1 MRSLFQ
7 IGLST
12 ATTGLMLSLSSF
24 LTFAV
29 QSEDNP
35 LVMPRL
41 LPGQSSVVFSLY
53 GSPGNVDELES
64 LIAFMKES
72 NLGNGFDPGPGAGAQ
87 SAKLLETIAHAGWPV
102 VCYPPDGGRMQ
113 VKGGTSVLDPA
124 GEEALRVLDRAGQF
138 GAIQLGEW
146 GYHFHQLTSNEGWW
160 EAVLGDDFEEQV
172 DAFMVPREQR
182 GFSPMPA
189 SRQECYDQLREYF
202 YWHRQAKSGR
212 VISVTGHSHYEAYAA
227 EWGASAIGLEVG
239 ENIRFTQSK
248 FAFARGASRQ
258 WNIPWTVQVSPWF
271 GPSVTTRGPL
281 KKEGSI
287 TSGQDAGHSLSL
299 YRRMWLHGWFAG
311 AAMVTPEN
319 SISSFFEASK
329 SPWPLTEHGKEAARI
344 HTFMQNHERGNPYT
358 PLLVVLDHLAGYAPF
373 HERTWGVLERTE
385 GDWEIFDLLE
395 SQLYFSNKRFQ
406 YPDKASNPENEYLN
420 PTPFGEMADVMLN
433 TVTGATMSRYGCILL
448 AGEMRFSR
456 FFLFELEK
464 AAKAGSRILMHPRH
478 AKSIGEE
485 GMNKLQAAGKVEV
498 LTPWTHP
505 DTQRPALI
513 SDEILSGISH
523 DLLPFEVAGDTLQYQ
538 INRNSKGWVIELVNN
553 DGVFKTGDQPA
564 RVHAAAAINVRI
576 KPRFPHSSAMEW
588 MTETKMF
595 PTENG
600 WLELIIPAGETRFVE
615 CPLKPNS

>member
-1 MRSLFQ
+1 
-7 IGLST
+7 
-12 ATTGLMLSLSSF
+12 MLSLSSF
-24 LTFAV
+24 VTFAA
-29 QSEDNP
+29 QSEGNP
-35 LVMPRL
+35 LLMPRL

-53 GSPGNVDELES
+53 GSPGNVDELKD

-72 NLGNGFDPGPGAGAQ
+72 NLGNGFDPGPGAGAH
-87 SAKLLETIAHAGWPV
+87 SAKLLHVIAHAGWPV

-160 EAVLGDDFEEQV
+160 KAVLGDNFVEQV

-182 GFSPMPA
+182 GYSPMPG
-189 SRQECYDQLREYF
+189 SRQDCYDQLREYF

-287 TSGQDAGHSLSL
+287 TSGLDAGHSLSL
-299 YRRMWLHGWFAG
+299 YRRMWLHAWFAG

-319 SISSFFEASK
+319 SISIFFKDNK
-329 SPWPLTEHGKEAARI
+329 SPWPLTEHGKTAKHI
-344 HTFMQNHERGNPYT
+344 HTFMQNHDRGNPYT

-395 SQLYFSNKRFQ
+395 RQLYFSDKRFQ
-406 YPDKASNPENEYLN
+406 YPDKASNPENDYLS

-433 TVTGATMSRYGCILL
+433 TVTGATMGRYDCILL
-448 AGEMRFSR
+448 AGEMRISR
-456 FFLFELEK
+456 FFLLELEK
-464 AAKAGSRILMHPRH
+464 AAKAGSRILIHSRH
-478 AKSIGEE
+478 AKTIGKE
-485 GMNKLQAAGKVEV
+485 GMNKLLAAGKVEV
-498 LTPWTHP
+498 LSPWTHP
-505 DTQRPALI
+505 ETHRTALI
-513 SDEILSGISH
+513 SDEALAEISQ
-523 DLLPFEVAGDTLQYQ
+523 DLLPFELSGDRAQYQ
-538 INRNSKGWVIELVNN
+538 INRNAKGWVIELINN
-553 DGVFKTGDQPA
+553 DGVFKTGDRPA
-564 RVHAAAAINVRI
+564 KVYEDAAINVRI
-576 KPRFPHSSAMEW
+576 KPKFPYSSVNEW
-588 MTETKMF
+588 MTQNKMS
-595 PTENG
+595 PTETG
-600 WLELIIPAGETRFVE
+600 WFDLTIPAGETRFVE
-615 CPLKPNS
+615 YGLD